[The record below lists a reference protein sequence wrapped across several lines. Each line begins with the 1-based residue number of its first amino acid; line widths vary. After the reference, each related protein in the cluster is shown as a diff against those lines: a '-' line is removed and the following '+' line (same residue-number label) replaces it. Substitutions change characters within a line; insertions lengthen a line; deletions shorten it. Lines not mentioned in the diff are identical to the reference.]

1 MEVSIE
7 SLLNSWKN
15 RKDEFRKSF
24 VKPKDDYISALRL
37 GEAVGDR
44 DLEARF
50 EALLSLLANYG
61 LVDIPDAILNRIVE
75 LIKQIWKRQT
85 VLGMTAGVAYIH
97 SLVEDLRLIRA
108 KNDADAIFGESS
120 DLVLLYSLM
129 DVLSRRRHEA
139 GKIFSAIQKYDWK
152 IKIGP
157 LVIALAQFLPVA
169 RLGELLDFAT
179 TKDLISAKDL
189 ANLYVV
195 LYKRTSDISYLRK
208 AFRVYL
214 DVDEEKALEVFKELL
229 SVSDDLRSVY
239 SDLESVKS
247 PSRFNLFVVLISEAV
262 KRKDIDFAKEVL
274 LEKEGHTLTV
284 KQAQA
289 LGRELGS
296 KYPKAALELLKELP
310 GENGLYALLGILS
323 GTKDLDVAIATMEHV
338 LDRLKT
344 YSGDTLLILKQ
355 LIAVSIKLDI
365 WDELILSVPDDA
377 PWLGDFENIM
387 SDALKVLQGSGD
399 TEIRLANLGTPIST
413 LVLQRM
419 KSGGTRV
426 NEWFDPTWFS
436 DED

>member
-214 DVDEEKALEVFKELL
+214 DVDEDKALEVFKELL

-323 GTKDLDVAIATMEHV
+323 GTKDLYINVDDENKCVDMSYAVQRDNTRSWILFQGGLPSELGVKYILSSETQTSTGEQWTPVTMSMSNIRTSVDFSACALENGGQ
-338 LDRLKT
+338 LK
-344 YSGDTLLILKQ
+344 DTLLVATAAAKV
-355 LIAVSIKLDI
+355 ATFFWSIRGV
-365 WDELILSVPDDA
+365 W
-377 PWLGDFENIM
+377 WHY
-387 SDALKVLQGSGD
+387 
-399 TEIRLANLGTPIST
+399 
-413 LVLQRM
+413 
-419 KSGGTRV
+419 
-426 NEWFDPTWFS
+426 
-436 DED
+436 